1 MRRKLFAGLFFML
14 GLTAV
19 SAQINLSFNPEKGAK
34 YEYQTEMIQNI
45 KQSVMGQ
52 EIPVEMEVNMS
63 YLMEIKDKT
72 PQETHVQLTYQDI
85 VYVIS
90 NPMMNMRYD
99 SENPAVRNLIN
110 KSFLMVV
117 APDGSVKS
125 VTEIDNV
132 AESPTNTSGANWQV
146 DAQVVAQ
153 LNQQF
158 SGDAVKDMLEQS
170 FKMYPAN
177 AVRAG
182 DSWNMDNTTTINNMN
197 TSVKTKY
204 TLKEISGNIA
214 TVAIESDM
222 VMTVG
227 AGMEGTIAGTQTGTM
242 TIDTRTGLPVTSDI
256 AQNIAGL
263 VKAQGMDVQVQLTGK
278 VKTSIKEIK

>member
-52 EIPVEMEVNMS
+52 EIPVEMEVNMR

-214 TVAIESDM
+214 TIAIESDM

>member
-34 YEYQTEMIQNI
+34 YEYQTEMIQNV
-45 KQSVMGQ
+45 KQSIMGQ
-52 EIPVEMEVNMS
+52 EIPVTMEINVS

-278 VKTSIKEIK
+278 VETSIKEIK